1 MGSAGSLEISGS
13 GSEEIR
19 SRPIAVTACLLS
31 PGVSM
36 MLFLVLAKNR
46 NVKTHRNISLPA
58 VVVGVKLGLL
68 HEKSW
73 LKIFREQ
80 GSEKVVRV

>member
-1 MGSAGSLEISGS
+1 
-13 GSEEIR
+13 
-19 SRPIAVTACLLS
+19 
-31 PGVSM
+31 M